1 MTYLARDIMS
11 RDVATVR
18 RDAKVKDV
26 IKLLVEHKIT
36 GLPVVDSDMYL
47 IGMVTEKDVLKM
59 LYESHGQGASVED
72 LMTTEIVC
80 FDEDDDL
87 MSVFESLVEN
97 NFRRVPVLSE
107 GRLTGII
114 SRGDIIRFL
123 FQRASAASKRTA
135 E

>member
-1 MTYLARDIMS
+1 MS

-26 IKLLVEHKIT
+26 IKMLVEHKIT

-47 IGMVTEKDVLKM
+47 IGMVTEKDVLRM
-59 LYESHGQGASVED
+59 LYESHGHRSAVED
-72 LMTTEIVC
+72 LMTTDIVC

-87 MSVFESLVEN
+87 MSVFESLVQN
-97 NFRRVPVLSE
+97 NFRRLPILSE

-114 SRGDIIRFL
+114 SRRDIIRFL
-123 FQRASAASKRTA
+123 FEKAAGSKNTP